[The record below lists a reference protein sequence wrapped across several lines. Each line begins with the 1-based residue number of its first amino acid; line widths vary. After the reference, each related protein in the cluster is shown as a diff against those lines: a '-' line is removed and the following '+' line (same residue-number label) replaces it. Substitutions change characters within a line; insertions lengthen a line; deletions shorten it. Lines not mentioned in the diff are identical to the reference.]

1 MSGPFFYRIMYI
13 PHTGFPT
20 PISVS
25 TTFLNNKRMMKVNW
39 TNCIITA
46 ALTAGTLSACKEDE
60 SVKTVADTEGISI
73 QLSAPASNGRRPAAT
88 PEKAARVYVLDGK
101 DTVYR
106 QSLVKAADRI
116 AFNGAPDKVYSLI
129 VKADA
134 FRKVV
139 KTFTLAALRN
149 ELKGRVLNI
158 NLEPALT
165 FVTGGQQ
172 ELRVDIGAS
181 DAALSIDWGDGSPIE
196 STTCGCYLTHLYD
209 SPGYYFVSVTG
220 ALDEIETLGFYYDYG
235 NLADITLDNVT
246 NLSSF
251 ANAFALSPAYIDFSN
266 NTVLQTIE
274 LSASK
279 TRYITVPTDND
290 LLNVRLFLDSGFS
303 AASLNNVIH
312 RVYLASLAESRTGG
326 QMYLSQYPYGS
337 TFITPISNT
346 AKDELRVL
354 RDSLAWEVWPD
365 QF

>member
-1 MSGPFFYRIMYI
+1 
-13 PHTGFPT
+13 
-20 PISVS
+20 
-25 TTFLNNKRMMKVNW
+25 MMKVNW

-46 ALTAGTLSACKEDE
+46 AAIAVTLSSCKEDE
-60 SVKTVADTEGISI
+60 RVKTVADTEGISI
-73 QLSAPASNGRRPAAT
+73 QLNAPAANGRRPAAT
-88 PEKAARVYVLDGK
+88 PEKAARVYVLDGN

-106 QSLVKAADRI
+106 QSLVKTTDRI

-129 VKADA
+129 VKANA
-134 FRKVV
+134 FQKVV
-139 KTFTLAALRN
+139 RTFTLAALRN
-149 ELKGRVLNI
+149 ELKGRVLSI

-172 ELRVDIGAS
+172 EVQVDIGAS
-181 DAALSIDWGDGSPIE
+181 DAALSVDWGDGSPIE
-196 STTCGCYLTHLYD
+196 NTTCGCNLTHFYD
-209 SPGYYFVSVTG
+209 APGYYFVSVTG
-220 ALDEIETLGFYYDYG
+220 ELDEIETLGFYYSYG

-251 ANAFALSPAYIDFSN
+251 ANAFALSPTYIDFTS

-279 TRYITVPTDND
+279 TRYITVPADND

-303 AASLNNVIH
+303 ASSLNNVIH
-312 RVYLASLAESRTGG
+312 RVYIASLAENRTGG
-326 QMYLSQYPYGS
+326 QMYLSQQPFGS
-337 TFITPISNT
+337 TFVAPISNT

>member
-1 MSGPFFYRIMYI
+1 
-13 PHTGFPT
+13 
-20 PISVS
+20 
-25 TTFLNNKRMMKVNW
+25 MKQINW
-39 TNCIITA
+39 TNGIILA
-46 ALTAGTLSACKEDE
+46 AAIAVTLSGCKEDE
-60 SVKTVADTEGISI
+60 RVKTVADTEGIAI
-73 QLSAPASNGRRPAAT
+73 QLNAPAANGRKPAAT
-88 PEKAARVYVLDGK
+88 PEKAARVYVLDGR

-106 QSLVKAADRI
+106 QSLVKALDRI

-129 VKADA
+129 VKANA
-134 FRKVV
+134 FQKVV

-165 FVTGGQQ
+165 FVTNGQQ
-172 ELRVDIGAS
+172 ELQVDVGGT
-181 DAALSIDWGDGSPIE
+181 DAALAVDWGDGSPVE
-196 STTCGCYLTHLYD
+196 STTCGCYLTHFYD

-220 ALDEIETLGFYYDYG
+220 DLDKIETLGFFYGYG

-246 NLSSF
+246 NLLSF

-266 NTVLQTIE
+266 NTLLQTVE
-274 LSASK
+274 LSASN

-303 AASLNNVIH
+303 APSLNNVIH
-312 RVYLASLAESRTGG
+312 RVYMASVAENRTGG
-326 QMYLSQYPYGS
+326 QMYLSQQPFGS
-337 TFITPISNT
+337 TFVAPISNT
-346 AKDELRVL
+346 AKDELRIL

>member
-1 MSGPFFYRIMYI
+1 
-13 PHTGFPT
+13 
-20 PISVS
+20 
-25 TTFLNNKRMMKVNW
+25 MKKINW
-39 TNCIITA
+39 TNGVVIAA
-46 ALTAGTLSACKEDE
+46 ALAITLSSCKEDE
-60 SVKTVADTEGISI
+60 SVKNAADTDGISI
-73 QLSAPASNGRRPAAT
+73 QLNAPAANGRRSAAT

-106 QSLVKAADRI
+106 QSLVKATDRI
-116 AFNGAPDKVYSLI
+116 AFHGAPDKLYSLV

-165 FVTGGQQ
+165 FVTNGQDEIQ
-172 ELRVDIGAS
+172 ISLGAT
-181 DAALSIDWGDGSPIE
+181 DADLSIDWGDGSPIE
-196 STTCGCYLTHLYD
+196 VTNCGCYLTHLYD
-209 SPGYYFVSVTG
+209 GPGYYFVSVTG
-220 ALDEIETLGFYYDYG
+220 DLNDIESLGFYYSYG
-235 NLADITLDNVT
+235 NLADITLDHVP
-246 NLSSF
+246 NLLNF
-251 ANAFALSPAYIDFSN
+251 GNAFAISPTYIDFSN
-266 NTVLQTIE
+266 NSLLQTLE

-279 TRYITVPTDND
+279 TRYVTVPVDND
-290 LLNVRLFLDSGFS
+290 LLNVRMFLDSGFS

-312 RVYLASLAESRTGG
+312 RVYMASLAENRTGG
-326 QMYLSQYPYGS
+326 QMYLSQQPFGS
-337 TFITPISNT
+337 VFIAPISNT